1 MASDCVKSDVT
12 LPEGLVLEELEEPS
26 VSELALYWL
35 DENVSKVGEV
45 VYSAC
50 DRVSEVADPSIAGLV
65 VDEVGIV
72 EYR

>member
-45 VYSAC
+45 VYSAS
-50 DRVSEVADPSIAGLV
+50 DRVSEVVDPSITGLL